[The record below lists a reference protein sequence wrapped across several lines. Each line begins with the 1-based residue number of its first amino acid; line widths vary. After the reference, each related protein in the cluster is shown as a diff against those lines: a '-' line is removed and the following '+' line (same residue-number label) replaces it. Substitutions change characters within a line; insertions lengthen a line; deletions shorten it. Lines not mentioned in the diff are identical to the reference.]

1 MKMFKKL
8 MAVALVGVM
17 ALSMLTGCAVTNAIA
32 EDKAE
37 KALENACKTVTGET
51 VNFKSLSVGSNVTN
65 PVKADIKN
73 GTILLKDGETY
84 AKTVKSGDKVYTVV
98 VVTEPKSATKIENW
112 KHTALNVMMAAIE
125 QGKIDRLRVST
136 LRVPTIRP
144 LRSMSLLA
152 SMARIKPI
160 TARRTPTLC
169 SSSLQTT
176 RLTTTS
182 NLSV

>member
-1 MKMFKKL
+1 MKMFKKI

-51 VNFKSLSVGSNVTN
+51 VNFKSLSVGSSVTS

-73 GTILLKDGETY
+73 GTIQVEDDETY

-112 KHTALNVMMAAIE
+112 KNVALNVLYAAIA
-125 QGKIDRLRVST
+125 QGKVDQTEGIYLEGTND
-136 LRVPTIRP
+136 
-144 LRSMSLLA
+144 
-152 SMARIKPI
+152 K
-160 TARRTPTLC
+160 TAKVNVIVDLEGKDKTDNSKKDTYAMFVFAA
-169 SSSLQTT
+169 
-176 RLTTTS
+176 
-182 NLSV
+182 NDKAYNNK

>member
-1 MKMFKKL
+1 MKMFKKI

-37 KALENACKTVTGET
+37 KALENACKTMTGET
-51 VNFKSLSVGSNVTN
+51 VNFKSLSVGSSVTS

-73 GTILLKDGETY
+73 GTILLKDDETY

-112 KHTALNVMMAAIE
+112 KNVAFNVLNAAIA
-125 QGKIDRLRVST
+125 QGKIDQTEGIRLEGT
-136 LRVPTIRP
+136 ND
-144 LRSMSLLA
+144 
-152 SMARIKPI
+152 K
-160 TARRTPTLC
+160 TAKVNIIVGLEGKDKTDNSKKDTYAMFVFAA
-169 SSSLQTT
+169 
-176 RLTTTS
+176 
-182 NLSV
+182 NDKAYNNK

>member
-37 KALENACKTVTGET
+37 KALENACKTVMGET
-51 VNFKSLSVGSNVTN
+51 VNFKSLSVGSSVTS

-112 KHTALNVMMAAIE
+112 KHTAHNVMMAAIKTE
-125 QGKIDRLRVST
+125 GIHLEGTNDKTAKVNVIVDLEGKDKTDNSKKDTYAMFVF
-136 LRVPTIRP
+136 
-144 LRSMSLLA
+144 A
-152 SMARIKPI
+152 ANDK
-160 TARRTPTLC
+160 AY
-169 SSSLQTT
+169 
-176 RLTTTS
+176 
-182 NLSV
+182 NNK

>member
-51 VNFKSLSVGSNVTN
+51 VNFKSLSVGSSVTS

-73 GTILLKDGETY
+73 GTIQVEDGKTY

-112 KHTALNVMMAAIE
+112 KNVAVNVLGAAFA
-125 QGKIDRLRVST
+125 QGKIDGTEGIHLEGT
-136 LRVPTIRP
+136 ND
-144 LRSMSLLA
+144 
-152 SMARIKPI
+152 K
-160 TARRTPTLC
+160 TAKVNVIVDLEGKDKTDNSKKDTYAMFVFAA
-169 SSSLQTT
+169 
-176 RLTTTS
+176 
-182 NLSV
+182 NDKAYNK

>member
-51 VNFKSLSVGSNVTN
+51 VNFKSLSVGSSVTS

-98 VVTEPKSATKIENW
+98 VATEPKSATKIENW

-125 QGKIDRLRVST
+125 QGKIDRT
-136 LRVPTIRP
+136 EGTND
-144 LRSMSLLA
+144 
-152 SMARIKPI
+152 K
-160 TARRTPTLC
+160 
-169 SSSLQTT
+169 
-176 RLTTTS
+176 TS
-182 NLSV
+182 KVNVIVDLEGKDKTDNSKKDTYAMFVFAADKATYNK

>member
-1 MKMFKKL
+1 MKMFKKI

-37 KALENACKTVTGET
+37 KALENAYKTVMGET
-51 VNFKSLSVGSNVTN
+51 VNFKSLSVGSSVTS

-73 GTILLKDGETY
+73 GTILLKDGEAH

-112 KHTALNVMMAAIE
+112 KHTARNVMMAAIE
-125 QGKIDRLRVST
+125 QGKIDQTEGIYLEGT
-136 LRVPTIRP
+136 ND
-144 LRSMSLLA
+144 
-152 SMARIKPI
+152 K
-160 TARRTPTLC
+160 TAKVNVIVDLEGKDKTDNSKKDTYAMFVFAA
-169 SSSLQTT
+169 
-176 RLTTTS
+176 
-182 NLSV
+182 NDKAYNNK

>member
-1 MKMFKKL
+1 MKMFKKI

-51 VNFKSLSVGSNVTN
+51 VNFKSLSVGSSVTS

-73 GTILLKDGETY
+73 GTILLKDDETY

-98 VVTEPKSATKIENW
+98 VVTEPKNATKIENW
-112 KHTALNVMMAAIE
+112 KNVAFNVLNAAIA
-125 QGKIDRLRVST
+125 QGKIDQTEGIRLEGT
-136 LRVPTIRP
+136 ND
-144 LRSMSLLA
+144 
-152 SMARIKPI
+152 K
-160 TARRTPTLC
+160 TAKVNVIVDLEGKDKTDNSKKDTYAMFVFAA
-169 SSSLQTT
+169 
-176 RLTTTS
+176 
-182 NLSV
+182 NDKAYNNK

>member
-1 MKMFKKL
+1 MKMFKKI

-51 VNFKSLSVGSNVTN
+51 VNFKSLSVGSSVTS

-73 GTILLKDGETY
+73 GTILLKDDETY

-98 VVTEPKSATKIENW
+98 VVTEPKSANKIENW
-112 KHTALNVMMAAIE
+112 KNVAFNVLNAAFA
-125 QGKIDRLRVST
+125 QGKIDKTEGIHLEGT
-136 LRVPTIRP
+136 ND
-144 LRSMSLLA
+144 
-152 SMARIKPI
+152 K
-160 TARRTPTLC
+160 TAKVNIIVDLEGKDKTDNSKKDTYAMFVFAA
-169 SSSLQTT
+169 
-176 RLTTTS
+176 
-182 NLSV
+182 NDKAYNNK

>member
-51 VNFKSLSVGSNVTN
+51 VNFKSLSVGSSVTS
-65 PVKADIKN
+65 PVKADIEN

-98 VVTEPKSATKIENW
+98 VVTEPKSANKIENW

-125 QGKIDRLRVST
+125 QGKIEQTEGIHLEGTND
-136 LRVPTIRP
+136 
-144 LRSMSLLA
+144 
-152 SMARIKPI
+152 K
-160 TARRTPTLC
+160 TAKVNIIVDLEGKDKTDNSKKDTYAMFVFAA
-169 SSSLQTT
+169 
-176 RLTTTS
+176 
-182 NLSV
+182 NDKAYNNK

>member
-37 KALENACKTVTGET
+37 KALENAYKTATGET
-51 VNFKSLSVGSNVTN
+51 VNFKSLSVGSSVTS

-73 GTILLKDGETY
+73 GTIQLKDGEPY
-84 AKTVKSGDKVYTVV
+84 AKTLKSGDKVYTVV

-112 KHTALNVMMAAIE
+112 KHTAFKVVTAAIE
-125 QGKIDRLRVST
+125 QGKADKTEGIHLEGTND
-136 LRVPTIRP
+136 
-144 LRSMSLLA
+144 
-152 SMARIKPI
+152 K
-160 TARRTPTLC
+160 TAKVNVIVDLEGKDKTDNSKKDTYAMFVFAA
-169 SSSLQTT
+169 
-176 RLTTTS
+176 
-182 NLSV
+182 NDKAYNNK

>member
-37 KALENACKTVTGET
+37 KALENACKTVMGET
-51 VNFKSLSVGSNVTN
+51 VNFKSLSVGSSVTS

-73 GTILLKDGETY
+73 GTILLKDGETH

-112 KHTALNVMMAAIE
+112 KHTAHNVMMAAIK
-125 QGKIDRLRVST
+125 QGETDQTEGIHLEGTNDKTAKVNVSVDLEGKDKT
-136 LRVPTIRP
+136 DNSKKDTYAMFVF
-144 LRSMSLLA
+144 A
-152 SMARIKPI
+152 ANDK
-160 TARRTPTLC
+160 AY
-169 SSSLQTT
+169 
-176 RLTTTS
+176 
-182 NLSV
+182 NNK

>member
-1 MKMFKKL
+1 MKMFKKI

-51 VNFKSLSVGSNVTN
+51 VNFKSLSVGSSVTS

-73 GTILLKDGETY
+73 GTILLKDDETY

-112 KHTALNVMMAAIE
+112 KNVAFNVLNAAFAQGEIDGTEGIHIEGTNDKTAKVNVIVDLEGKDKTDNSKKDTYAMFVFAAND
-125 QGKIDRLRVST
+125 K
-136 LRVPTIRP
+136 
-144 LRSMSLLA
+144 A
-152 SMARIKPI
+152 YNNK
-160 TARRTPTLC
+160 
-169 SSSLQTT
+169 
-176 RLTTTS
+176 
-182 NLSV
+182 

>member
-1 MKMFKKL
+1 MKMFKKI

-17 ALSMLTGCAVTNAIA
+17 ALSMLTGCAVTNTIA

-51 VNFKSLSVGSNVTN
+51 VNFKSLSVGSSVTS

-73 GTILLKDGETY
+73 GTILLKDDETY

-112 KHTALNVMMAAIE
+112 KNVAFNVMMAAIE
-125 QGKIDRLRVST
+125 QGKIDRT
-136 LRVPTIRP
+136 EG
-144 LRSMSLLA
+144 
-152 SMARIKPI
+152 IKI
-160 TARRTPTLC
+160 EGTNDKTAKVNVIVELEGKDKTDDSKKDTYAMFVFAA
-169 SSSLQTT
+169 
-176 RLTTTS
+176 
-182 NLSV
+182 NDKAYNNK

>member
-51 VNFKSLSVGSNVTN
+51 VNFKSLSVGSSVTS

-73 GTILLKDGETY
+73 GTILLKDGEAY

-98 VVTEPKSATKIENW
+98 VATEPKNATKIENW
-112 KHTALNVMMAAIE
+112 KHTALKVMIAAFERGEIDGTEGIHIEGTNDKTAKVNVIVDLEGKDKTDNSKKDTYAMFVFAAD
-125 QGKIDRLRVST
+125 KAT
-136 LRVPTIRP
+136 YN
-144 LRSMSLLA
+144 
-152 SMARIKPI
+152 K
-160 TARRTPTLC
+160 
-169 SSSLQTT
+169 
-176 RLTTTS
+176 
-182 NLSV
+182 